1 MTSGPGVSAVV
12 DTNILVSGLL
22 RPEGQPRRLLRVWSE
37 RAFTLLVSPTLV
49 AEYQRI
55 LARPRLR
62 VRYGLD
68 PAAAQALLDQIERH
82 GALVTPRAPLPV
94 AVRDPKDEMVL
105 VAALGGSAD
114 YLVTGDDDLLT
125 LAGDPRL
132 GALRIVT
139 ARAFL
144 DLLADAPHS

>member
-1 MTSGPGVSAVV
+1 MTSGPGGSAVV
-12 DTNILVSGLL
+12 DTNLLVSGLL
-22 RPEGQPRRLLRVWSE
+22 RPEGQPRRLLRAWHE

-49 AEYQRI
+49 AEYRRV

-68 PAAAQALLDQIERH
+68 PAAAAALLDQIERR
-82 GALVTPRAPLPV
+82 GALVAPREPLPV
-94 AVRDPKDEMVL
+94 AVRDPKDDMVL
-105 VAALGGSAD
+105 AAALGGPAD
-114 YLVTGDDDLLT
+114 YLITGDDDLLA

-139 ARAFL
+139 VRAFL
-144 DLLADAPHS
+144 DILDAEPSS

>member
-1 MTSGPGVSAVV
+1 MTSAPSISAVV
-12 DTNILVSGLL
+12 DTNVLVSGLL
-22 RPEGQPRRLLRVWSE
+22 RPAGQPRQILRAWYDG
-37 RAFTLLVSPTLV
+37 AFTLLVSPALV
-49 AEYQRI
+49 AEYERV

-68 PAAAQALLDQIERH
+68 PVAAEDFL
-82 GALVTPRAPLPV
+82 ALVGLRGAVVTMYELLPI
-94 AVRDPKDEMVL
+94 AVRDPKDDMVL
-105 VAALGGSAD
+105 AAALGGAAD

-139 ARAFL
+139 VRAFL
-144 DLLADAPHS
+144 DRLVAAPQP